1 MLENCLKYVEETIE
15 TLEMLI
21 KSYEEKVPE
30 SERIIYILNNIIHK
44 QGQIRVVLKEIKK
57 VVGG

>member
-1 MLENCLKYVEETIE
+1 MLENCLKYVEETISI
-15 TLEMLI
+15 LEMLI

-30 SERIIYILNNIIHK
+30 SERIIYFLNNIIHK
-44 QGQIRVVLKEIKK
+44 QGQIRVVLNEIKK